1 MGAPLG
7 YGSRV
12 YWKDIFAC
20 KMRTHPSARRQREP
34 GEFSAAEDAF
44 GQFLGAC
51 TNGGRLLIYN
61 WVIVGWRQG
70 DSLEAD
76 RPHWRSLPSYIAV
89 AGHR

>member
-76 RPHWRSLPSYIAV
+76 NCDAQLGDA
-89 AGHR
+89 